1 MTKFEKGNWK
11 AEKISE
17 LEKHQNSPIGGNKCI
32 CDEIESWYLKI

>member
-17 LEKHQNSPIGGNKCI
+17 LRKTSKQSNQWKQM
-32 CDEIESWYLKI
+32 YM